1 MQPIQRSIPPQH
13 RSATIRAAAHTSAQ
27 TAPPTPPR
35 VAVLVE
41 THIGPGRDMLRGIAR
56 YVRESGPWALHLE
69 PRIHLF
75 ADGWEPKWLST
86 WRGHGIIARFETN
99 SVVAAARRA
108 GVPAVDVLGDAPDR
122 HFPLVHVD
130 DTAIARLAAEHLLER
145 GFRQFGFVSRAN
157 RHWSAR
163 RLDGFRQAVGKH
175 GFSCS
180 VLEVSDFEDLG
191 EAWDGFIEQAA
202 AWIRQQP
209 KPLGLMLCSDHMGP
223 PLTQACRQAGVA
235 VPEEVAIVGVDNDD
249 PLCAICDP
257 PLSSVCP
264 NHEQVG
270 YQAAALLHRMMSG
283 MSSPP
288 PRQQPMM
295 IAPRAVIVRQSSE
308 VSAIDD
314 PVISFALTMIRE
326 NACNG
331 LQVRD
336 VAEHVPVSRSV
347 LQRRF
352 RSVLG
357 RSVHE
362 EIVRMQLR
370 KAQELLRETE
380 LPLRVIAEK
389 TGFNHQEYM
398 GAVFKSRLGATPGQY
413 RRRHHALDSTNVTSL
428 VGFGAHEDGET

>member
-1 MQPIQRSIPPQH
+1 MQPIQRSIPPQQQ
-13 RSATIRAAAHTSAQ
+13 AAPVRNAHKPT
-27 TAPPTPPR
+27 TPPR

-41 THIGPGRDMLRGIAR
+41 THIGPGRDILRGIAR

-69 PRIHLF
+69 PRIQLF
-75 ADGWEPKWLST
+75 TDGWKPQWLNT
-86 WRGHGIIARFETN
+86 WRGHGIIARFERD

-108 GVPAVDVLGDAPDR
+108 GVPAVDVLGDASDR

-130 DTAIARLAAEHLLER
+130 DAAIARLAAEHLLER
-145 GFRQFGFVSRAN
+145 GFRQFGFVNRAN

-163 RLDGFRQAVGKH
+163 RLVGFRETVGQH
-175 GFSCS
+175 GFACS
-180 VLEVSDFEDLG
+180 VLEFNDFENLA
-191 EAWDGFIEQAA
+191 EAWDQFINQAA

-209 KPLGLMLCSDHMGP
+209 KPLGLMLCSDHIGP
-223 PLTQACRQAGVA
+223 SLTQACRQAGVA

-264 NHEQVG
+264 NHEEVG
-270 YQAAALLHRMMSG
+270 YQAAALLHRLMSG
-283 MSSPP
+283 AAPP
-288 PRQQPMM
+288 PRDRPTI
-295 IAPRAVIVRQSSE
+295 IAPRCVIVRQSSE
-308 VSAIDD
+308 GSAIDD

-336 VAEHVPVSRSV
+336 VAAQVPVSRSV

-362 EIVRMQLR
+362 EIVRVQLR
-370 KAQELLRETE
+370 KAQDLLRQTE

-389 TGFNHQEYM
+389 AGFNHQEYM
-398 GAVFKSRLGATPGQY
+398 GAVFKSRVGATPGQY
-413 RRRHHALDSTNVTSL
+413 RRKYHTMAPSGVMPL
-428 VGFGAHEDGET
+428 VGFAVSDGET